1 MIQRSRFCTLF
12 ALSLLLGL
20 THNANATVIEMGDLN
35 IISQFGNASD
45 GLRYLDMS
53 YSDGLT
59 ETAALANAQVTYAN
73 ARLAIA
79 TEFDDLFAAAGIG
92 YDQSGEVAS
101 DSFLPGSN
109 TILSSGSNYDYGG
122 LSLALGYTYVSY
134 TYLWTVPDGD
144 QDSATTR
151 DYIRL
156 SPNDVFTANSSA
168 IPGASSVLG
177 WLIVSEAPIPTVP
190 APPALILFAFGLAG
204 LGLAKRRIGQAQA

>member
-1 MIQRSRFCTLF
+1 MIQRSRFSTLF

-20 THNANATVIEMGDLN
+20 THNANATVMEMDDLN

-59 ETAALANAQVTYAN
+59 KTAALANAQGTYAN

-92 YDQSGEVAS
+92 YDQSGETAS
-101 DSFLPGSN
+101 DSFLPGFGHF
-109 TILSSGSNYDYGG
+109 LSSGSNYDGG
-122 LSLALGYTYVSY
+122 LLSLALGHTSPGQTYI
-134 TYLWTVPDGD
+134 WTVPDGNNSSTTSFDYIHFTSSYVSMD
-144 QDSATTR
+144 QSSAT
-151 DYIRL
+151 
-156 SPNDVFTANSSA
+156 PAN
-168 IPGASSVLG
+168 SVLG
-177 WLIVSEAPIPTVP
+177 WLIVSEAPVPTVP

-204 LGLAKRRIGQAQA
+204 